1 MPPALMP
8 SGLTPSVLI
17 APDKFKGSL
26 AADAVARAVADGLR
40 AAAPH
45 ARVTTLALADGG
57 EGSVAAACTGRFRAE
72 TVVVTGP
79 VGQPVTASVARD
91 GRTVLVEAAA
101 VCGLGLL
108 PQGRTA
114 PLTATSR
121 GIGEAVRHALAG
133 GADTLVLALGGVATT
148 DGGAGLLQSLGA
160 VLADADGTPVDP
172 GGRGLTDLHHV
183 DLTEARA
190 ALAGVD
196 LILATDVDNPLL
208 GAHGTAAVY
217 GPQKGATAAD
227 VRELDAALTG
237 FVRRLA
243 AAGVPDAD
251 GLARTAGAGAA
262 GGLGYAGLLLGG
274 RVRSGADHFLTLL
287 GADELLADAD
297 LVITG
302 EGSLDEQSLS
312 GKLPV
317 ALARRAR
324 RQGVP
329 VHAVAGRCTL
339 SPEQAGAHFRSVQ
352 ALTDLTDEDCA
363 TDSALSAQLLARYG
377 RAVAERWIGGCG
389 EGAVPAARLT
399 LT

>member
-1 MPPALMP
+1 MPA
-8 SGLTPSVLI
+8 VLI

-26 AADAVARAVADGLR
+26 TAGAVARAVADGIL

-45 ARVTTLALADGG
+45 TRVTRLALADGG
-57 EGSVAAACTGRFRAE
+57 EGSVAAACTGRFQPE
-72 TVVVTGP
+72 TVTVTGP
-79 VGQPVTASVARD
+79 TGRPVTAAVAVD

-101 VCGLGLL
+101 ICGLGVL
-108 PQGRTA
+108 PDGRTA

-121 GIGEAVRHALAG
+121 GIGQALHYALAG
-133 GADTLVLALGGVATT
+133 GAETIVLALGGVATT

-160 VLADADGTPVDP
+160 VLARADGTPVGP

-196 LILATDVDNPLL
+196 LVLATDVDNPLL

-217 GPQKGATAAD
+217 GPQKGAAADD

-237 FVRRLA
+237 FVRRLE
-243 AAGVPDAD
+243 AAGVRDAAD
-251 GLARTAGAGAA
+251 LARTAGAGAA
-262 GGLGYAGLLLGG
+262 GGLGYAGMLLGG
-274 RVRSGADHFLTLL
+274 RIRSGADYFLTLL
-287 GADELLADAD
+287 DADRLLADAD
-297 LVITG
+297 FVVTG
-302 EGSLDEQSLS
+302 EGSLDEQTLS

-329 VHAVAGRCTL
+329 VHAVAGRCAL
-339 SPEQAGAHFRSVQ
+339 SPEQTAAHFRSVQ
-352 ALTDLTDEDCA
+352 ALTDLTDQDCA
-363 TDSALSAQLLARYG
+363 TDSALSARLLTRYG
-377 RAVAERWIGGCG
+377 RALAERWIIGCG
-389 EGAVPAARLT
+389 EEAAPAARLT